1 MDNMTFGK
9 YIPGNSIIHRLDPRL
24 KICAVFIFLISVFFD
39 AGFIGYGIL
48 AIYVLLCSLVS
59 KIKLS
64 HILKAIKPMVF
75 MMLFL
80 MIFNIFLMKTG
91 DVIIKIGSIITN
103 CLYFYKACIDYY
115 FNNINDFYNEAFR
128 INTSY

>member
-64 HILKAIKPMVF
+64 HLLKAISYSKIESDASYYALSDLYV
-75 MMLFL
+75 LKGQIEKSRDL
-80 MIFNIFLMKTG
+80 LKNI
-91 DVIIKIGSIITN
+91 
-103 CLYFYKACIDYY
+103 
-115 FNNINDFYNEAFR
+115 
-128 INTSY
+128 